1 MVESSILIGDFG
13 DKKSSKKNPVTIFYE
28 KNHVCYDL
36 CIYRHNYI
44 FRGDFGDKFFIELF
58 LSPKS
63 PFALFAL
70 FSLVLFFMVTK
81 IFDLHIFI
89 KSFMI
94 TVHVK
99 VNIMPFLPFFH

>member
-44 FRGDFGDKFFIELF
+44 FRGDFWDKFFIELF
-58 LSPKS
+58 LSQNPH
-63 PFALFAL
+63 L
-70 FSLVLFFMVTK
+70 
-81 IFDLHIFI
+81 
-89 KSFMI
+89 
-94 TVHVK
+94 
-99 VNIMPFLPFFH
+99 PFLPFFSW